1 MAGRDSTSEPAV
13 PQARKTVVG
22 YRPNGGRPNPLPQL
36 TIKGRWLEQW
46 GFVKG
51 QSASQPV
58 SQSASQP
65 VSQSASQPVSQ
76 SALSPNRAN

>member
-51 QSASQPV
+51 QSASQP
-58 SQSASQP
+58 ASQP
-65 VSQSASQPVSQ
+65 VSQSASQHYRRTGPTDYP
-76 SALSPNRAN
+76 AG

>member
-13 PQARKTVVG
+13 PQARKSVVG

-51 QSASQPV
+51 QPASQHYRRTGPTDYP
-58 SQSASQP
+58 AG
-65 VSQSASQPVSQ
+65 
-76 SALSPNRAN
+76 